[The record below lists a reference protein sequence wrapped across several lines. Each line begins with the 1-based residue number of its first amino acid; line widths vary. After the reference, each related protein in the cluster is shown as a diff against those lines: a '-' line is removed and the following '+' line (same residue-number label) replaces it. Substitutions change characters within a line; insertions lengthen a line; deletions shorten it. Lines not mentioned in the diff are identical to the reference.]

1 MFCGVY
7 AYKYLCINI
16 LSCQQFQLLFP
27 VLLIVT
33 CLASYRYMMN
43 LTLKN
48 KYAKYIVKTI
58 SSITLE
64 IYLVQSM
71 CMKYCSTLQ
80 WPIRFVIA
88 VGFIF
93 VSAYVLN
100 KLTALLTTYIGK
112 LYDAVFLLKNK

>member
-33 CLASYRYMMN
+33 CLASHRYMMN

-64 IYLVQSM
+64 IYLVQFM
-71 CMKYCSTLQ
+71 CIKYCSTLH

-88 VGFIF
+88 VGLIF

-100 KLTALLTTYIGK
+100 KLTALLTTCIGK
-112 LYDAVFLLKNK
+112 LYDAVFLSNNK